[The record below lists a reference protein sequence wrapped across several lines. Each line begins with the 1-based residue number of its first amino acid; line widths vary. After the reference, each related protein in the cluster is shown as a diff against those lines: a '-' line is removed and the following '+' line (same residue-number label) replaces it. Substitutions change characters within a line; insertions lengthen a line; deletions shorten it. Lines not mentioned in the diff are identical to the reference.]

1 MNYRDEIIHRLG
13 LIAFIATVVAL
24 FYVTYR
30 AYEEAARACAE
41 QPE

>member
-1 MNYRDEIIHRLG
+1 MTYRDEVLHRLG
-13 LIAFIATVVAL
+13 IVLFIAMLIAL
-24 FYVTYR
+24 GYVTYR